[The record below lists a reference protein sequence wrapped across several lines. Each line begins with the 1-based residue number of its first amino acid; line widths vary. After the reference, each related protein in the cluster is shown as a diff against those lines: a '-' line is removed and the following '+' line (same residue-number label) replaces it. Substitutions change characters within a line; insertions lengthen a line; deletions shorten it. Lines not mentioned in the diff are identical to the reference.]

1 MSFLWE
7 LQLLVV
13 FVLFVA
19 MICSCQGYYNR
30 LLIIIDVNL
39 FKSLFKRGRK
49 RDIGF

>member
-19 MICSCQGYYNR
+19 MIGSCQGYYNGASYNHR
-30 LLIIIDVNL
+30 C
-39 FKSLFKRGRK
+39 
-49 RDIGF
+49 